1 MKTVWIVAA
10 ITVVLGLLAVA
21 GGAAAAIAYGRTA
34 ATSVQAPASGGLMP
48 GMPGMRPGLRFNGR
62 GEGFGPSGGMLGLS
76 IGTSGPVHDAVIAS
90 LAKGLGLSVDELNS
104 QLSSGQTLGAIAN
117 EKGLTT
123 EQVCSLF
130 GDARQA
136 GVKSAVAAGEITQA
150 QADRMLQDLGSQRC
164 PAGFGGRFGDPAW

>member
-21 GGAAAAIAYGRTA
+21 GGAAAAMAFGRPA
-34 ATSVQAPASGGLMP
+34 VTSVQVPFSGGQLP
-48 GMPGMRPGLRFNGR
+48 GMPGMRPGMRFDGR
-62 GEGFGPSGGMLGLS
+62 GEGFGPMGGMLGLNL
-76 IGTSGPVHDAVIAS
+76 GTSGPVHDAVIAA

-104 QLSSGQTLGAIAN
+104 QLGSGQTLGAIVN
-117 EKGLTT
+117 QKGLTT

-136 GVKSAVAAGEITQA
+136 GIKAAVTAGEITQA
-150 QADRMLQDLGSQRC
+150 QADRMLQALGSQRC